1 MSCVGVLCTVSVLVP
16 VVPVYIWSVLKVA
29 FMVCVPV
36 FCVMVYCSVAVPFSL
51 VSALPMGV
59 PFMVKVICFPL
70 MGVIVPFLV
79 SVRVSA

>member
-1 MSCVGVLCTVSVLVP
+1 
-16 VVPVYIWSVLKVA
+16 
-29 FMVCVPV
+29 MVCVPV